1 MSEGKLPKGWHQKK
15 IKEIVKYKKGKKP
28 RILANE
34 EFENSVPY
42 LDIQALE
49 LGEIRRYA
57 DIESSNM
64 LDTNSIAIVWDGAR
78 SGWVSKGKYG
88 AVGSTIAAL
97 TPVAMNVDYFYHF
110 LRSQFENLNKNTRGT
125 GIPHVNPDILWNIQM
140 PIAPLSEQQ
149 RIVAKLDLVF
159 GHLDRVREK
168 LDRIP
173 ELLKNFRQQVLTQAV
188 TGELTREWREGKGL
202 GEWEEKSTNEL
213 FEFVTSGSR
222 GWAEYYNPLG
232 EQLFVRITNMNFGRI
247 DLDLRPEKCQ
257 YLELPERQEGK
268 RTLIKPRDILISIT
282 ADVGMIAL
290 VEEDL
295 EIEAYVNQHICLARP
310 IIEINEKFLA
320 YYLMSDEGFGQFQ
333 SKKRGATKSGL
344 TLGDIRALI
353 IQVPPIEE
361 QAKIVETINTYLNLA
376 DKIESQFQSLK
387 IKIDQMPQAI
397 LAKAFRG
404 ELVAQEVK
412 EYVREIGELGMVAEG
427 MGIYNKLN

>member
-42 LDIQALE
+42 LDIQAFE

-140 PIAPLSEQQ
+140 PVAPLSEQQ
-149 RIVAKLDLVF
+149 RIVAKLDAVF
-159 GHLDRVREK
+159 EHLDRVREK

-173 ELLKNFRQQVLTQAV
+173 GLLKNFRQQVLTQAV
-188 TGELTREWREGKGL
+188 TGELTREWAAR
-202 GEWEEKSTNEL
+202 
-213 FEFVTSGSR
+213 SR
-222 GWAEYYNPLG
+222 
-232 EQLFVRITNMNFGRI
+232 
-247 DLDLRPEKCQ
+247 
-257 YLELPERQEGK
+257 
-268 RTLIKPRDILISIT
+268 
-282 ADVGMIAL
+282 
-290 VEEDL
+290 
-295 EIEAYVNQHICLARP
+295 
-310 IIEINEKFLA
+310 
-320 YYLMSDEGFGQFQ
+320 
-333 SKKRGATKSGL
+333 
-344 TLGDIRALI
+344 
-353 IQVPPIEE
+353 
-361 QAKIVETINTYLNLA
+361 
-376 DKIESQFQSLK
+376 
-387 IKIDQMPQAI
+387 
-397 LAKAFRG
+397 
-404 ELVAQEVK
+404 
-412 EYVREIGELGMVAEG
+412 
-427 MGIYNKLN
+427 